1 MYKGKMSSWLFGTM
15 FNKKTDLMVPFFTKD
30 TFSKRMTF
38 VTCGLSHTYGGDLKV
53 WMQLVIFILRKLPF
67 NIQPNLQALTQWAA
81 AMETTMAALA
91 MALVVWVAWPMALV
105 PAMALDVIVVMALAT
120 SAPLSSERP
129 DHSLGTQCLSNFHYL
144 ILQRCYHHALAAF
157 QIGRC
162 PHLWWMIWMLY
173 QDVVNCSAKWSNLS
187 SFSFCGISK
196 LAFEYILFW
205 WTLNIKL
212 HFLQSFQ
219 NTKYLFFLKF

>member
-15 FNKKTDLMVPFFTKD
+15 FNKKADLMVPFFTKD

-38 VTCGLSHTYGGDLKV
+38 VTYYLSPIWRESKSLDAVSDLHSQETNLQHPTKPSKLWHSELLWKLLRQPWLWPWWFGWLAYGFGPSYGLGCYGGYG
-53 WMQLVIFILRKLPF
+53 FGYFR
-67 NIQPNLQALTQWAA
+67 
-81 AMETTMAALA
+81 
-91 MALVVWVAWPMALV
+91 
-105 PAMALDVIVVMALAT
+105 
-120 SAPLSSERP
+120 PLSSERP
-129 DHSLGTQCLSNFHYL
+129 DHYLGTQCLSNFHYL

-187 SFSFCGISK
+187 LLF
-196 LAFEYILFW
+196 ILWYF
-205 WTLNIKL
+205 
-212 HFLQSFQ
+212 H
-219 NTKYLFFLKF
+219 